1 MEGKSV
7 KVRNL
12 FLAGTLVF
20 LGMFIHIATRA
31 ATAARSPFVVVLMPD
46 TQYYS
51 LRDPATY
58 NAQTE
63 WIAYHKNFRNIRFV
77 IHLGDITHTNTLTEW
92 QAASAAHDILD
103 NANVPYSVIPGNHDN
118 PDSGRKRDTKRYN
131 QYFGPQRFDERAW
144 YGGHFRHTN
153 DNNYC
158 FFEVHDLKF
167 MIVNLEFAP
176 SKEAL
181 CWADSLLL
189 HYPDR
194 RVIVATHCYQG
205 HDAVH
210 QCNCGTAYD
219 IAGSGG
225 NTTWN
230 EFVRRHSNIF
240 MVVSG
245 HVGDS
250 ELMVRTGNLG
260 NTVYEILTDYQF
272 EQRDG
277 VNHGNGWLRT
287 LEFFPDE
294 NRIDVRVLSV
304 LDDVYEFNRS
314 DYPSNPNDPAHNY
327 SLDYDMSVPVE
338 GKYLRFNNTFND
350 MTVQASDEI
359 NQSEPAISMAP
370 NGDFITTWQDS
381 SGNGTTIKARGFR
394 LSGKPKFPAIS
405 IFSMTDG
412 ICHNPDVAV
421 GSEGQYVVVWED
433 NENGDYDIRASGFN
447 ETGQECFSMITINS
461 TTAGNQI
468 SPSVTMTS
476 DSTFIV
482 VWEDDRDTNGKPDIM
497 MTEFDLNG
505 NRRFDNVR
513 VNVLSGGPQR
523 NPDIVVSSGN
533 SVIVTWE
540 SDNDNDGLSQIRAV
554 VLDDAGT
561 EILPEMTV
569 NANSGGQHQN
579 PSIDVNSAGD
589 FIIAWEDDSDG
600 NGNYEI
606 HAAGF
611 NDQGEKLFGDVTIN
625 IVTAGQQLRP
635 SVALAET
642 GDFVVAFQD
651 DNDGNGYYQIYAAE
665 FNADGSRGERGVF
678 TVNENAGGQQFEPV
692 VALHDP
698 ENYVILWEDD
708 MNNNGIFELLAKGY
722 DYSESYITRISQ
734 DTFTLPEI
742 FTLHQNY
749 PNPFNG
755 LTKIGFSLCKA
766 GTAQLR
772 VYNYLGEEVAFLVN
786 RRLAPGTYTTVW
798 NPGGLASGIY
808 LYELRVG
815 SEQITRKM
823 MLVK

>member
-1 MEGKSV
+1 MKIRYLLFTGTILLFSV
-7 KVRNL
+7 
-12 FLAGTLVF
+12 
-20 LGMFIHIATRA
+20 FIQIVTRA
-31 ATAARSPFVVVLMPD
+31 AIGVRSPFVIVLMPD

-58 NAQTE
+58 NAQAE
-63 WIAYHKNFRNIRFV
+63 WIAYHKNFRNIKFV
-77 IHLGDITHTNTLTEW
+77 IHLGDITHNNTLTEW
-92 QAASAAHDILD
+92 QAAYAAYTILD

-118 PDSGRKRDTKRYN
+118 PDGGRKRDTRRYN

-144 YGGHFRHTN
+144 YGGHFRNTN

-158 FFEVHDLKF
+158 IFEVNDLKF

-205 HDAVH
+205 HDAIH
-210 QCNCGTAYD
+210 QCNCGTGYD

-230 EFVRRHSNIF
+230 EFVKRHSNIF

-250 ELMVRTGNLG
+250 ERMVRTGNLG

-272 EQRDG
+272 EQRNG

-327 SLDYDMSVPVE
+327 SLDYNMSGPVE
-338 GKYLRFNNTFND
+338 GKYLRFDNAFND
-350 MTVQASDEI
+350 MTVQASDII
-359 NQSEPAISMAP
+359 NQCEPAVSMVP
-370 NGDFITTWQDS
+370 DGDFIITWQDS
-381 SGNGTTIKARGFR
+381 SGSGTTIEARGFT
-394 LSGKPKFPAIS
+394 LSGKPKFPAVS
-405 IFSMTDG
+405 VSLLTGG
-412 ICHNPDVAV
+412 ICRNPDVAI

-433 NENGDYDIRASGFN
+433 NENGDYDIRASGFDQ
-447 ETGQECFSMITINS
+447 TGQTYFSRIIINS
-461 TTAGNQI
+461 VTTGKQVR
-468 SPSVTMTS
+468 PSVVMTS
-476 DSTFIV
+476 DSTFV
-482 VWEDDRDTNGKPDIM
+482 VIWEDDSNDDSIPEIMLAGYGNNGSK
-497 MTEFDLNG
+497 
-505 NRRFDNVR
+505 RFNDMP
-513 VNVLSGGPQR
+513 VNAQSCGAQQ
-523 NPDIVVSSGN
+523 NPDMAVSSDN
-533 SVIVTWE
+533 SLVIVWE
-540 SDNDNDGLSQIRAV
+540 SDDGNDGLFQIKAV
-554 VLDDAGT
+554 VLNDTGSVK
-561 EILPEMTV
+561 LPEMTV
-569 NANSGGQHQN
+569 NANSSGHHQN

-589 FIIAWEDDSDG
+589 FVIVWEDDSDD

-611 NDQGEKLFGDVTIN
+611 NDQGAKLFGDVKIN
-625 IVTAGQQLRP
+625 AVTAGQQLRP
-635 SVALAET
+635 SVNLAET

-651 DNDGNGYYQIYAAE
+651 DNDGNGYYQIYAVE
-665 FNADGSRGERGVF
+665 FNADGSRRERGVF
-678 TVNENAGGQQFEPV
+678 TVNENAGGQQFMPV
-692 VALHDP
+692 IALHNID
-698 ENYVILWEDD
+698 NYVILWEDD
-708 MNNNGIFELLAKGY
+708 MNNNGIFEVLAKGY
-722 DYSESYITRISQ
+722 DYGESCITRISR
-734 DTFTLPEI
+734 DAFNLPVN

-755 LTKIGFSLCKA
+755 LTKISFSLRKA

-786 RRLAPGTYTTVW
+786 RRLAPGMYTTAW
-798 NPGGLASGIY
+798 NPGNLASGIY
-808 LYELRVG
+808 FYELCVDSDR
-815 SEQITRKM
+815 ITRKM
-823 MLVK
+823 MLLK